1 MNVHKPS
8 VVVAIAAAVVMF
20 SAGGAYAYWMV
31 TGAGRG
37 TATIATVKPLEIHQ
51 AEVKGLVLGR
61 SAELKG
67 KVSNP
72 NDFEAILLGTHITV
86 KATADKDHHGCSL
99 ENFAIVSPSTSAKVK
114 SVLAKAEVDFAGG
127 SITLLNTR
135 NDQAACQGAT
145 ITLDY
150 LLK

>member
-1 MNVHKPS
+1 MKVRKPS
-8 VVVAIAAAVVMF
+8 MVVALAAAAVIF
-20 SAGGAYAYWMV
+20 GAGGAYAYWVV

-37 TATIATVKPLEIHQ
+37 TATVATVKPLEIQ
-51 AEVKGLVLGR
+51 QSEVKGLVLGR

-67 KVSNP
+67 KITNP
-72 NDFEAILLGTHITV
+72 NDFEASLLGTHITV
-86 KATADKDHHGCSL
+86 KASMDKAHLGCSL
-99 ENFAIVSPSTSAKVK
+99 ENFAILTPSTKVK
-114 SVLAKAEVDFAGG
+114 SVLANGEVSFEGG

-135 NDQAACQGAT
+135 YDQAACQGAT

>member
-1 MNVHKPS
+1 MKVRKAS
-8 VVVAIAAAVVMF
+8 AVVAVAAAAVVF
-20 SAGGAYAYWMV
+20 SAGGAYAYWVV

-37 TATIATVKPLEIHQ
+37 TATVATVKPMEIKQ
-51 AEVKGLVLGR
+51 VEVKGLTLGR
-61 SAELKG
+61 TVELKG
-67 KVSNP
+67 KITNP
-72 NDFEAILLGTHITV
+72 NDFEASLLGTHITV
-86 KATADKDHHGCSL
+86 KPSVDKDHHGCSL
-99 ENFAIVSPSTSAKVK
+99 ENFAIVSPSTSVKVK

-135 NDQAACQGAT
+135 DDQAACQGAT